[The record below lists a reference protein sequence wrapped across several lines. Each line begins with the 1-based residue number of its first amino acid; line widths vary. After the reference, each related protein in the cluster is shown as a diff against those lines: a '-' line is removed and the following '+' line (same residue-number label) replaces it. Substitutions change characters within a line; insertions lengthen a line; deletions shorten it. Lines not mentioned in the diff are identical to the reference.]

1 LSRVAVEPLSVDSR
15 ASQSLVYVQQLADW
29 ASMAQGAFAANTLRA
44 WKADW
49 EVFSESCRVFR
60 LESLPASPKT
70 VRAFVFECLGK
81 GKKPA
86 TVRRYVSTIG
96 RAHRVSGFADPT
108 SSEDVKLA
116 LKEMG
121 RNSTARQ
128 KQARGLVWAEI
139 EVFLSIE
146 PRNLRDIRDRALVCV
161 AYDTMCRRE
170 ELVMLRVEDIAE
182 ARLRQ
187 DVATDEV
194 REASRARAPDS
205 PSSSEGRSPSSST
218 DGEYSGSIL
227 IRRSKTDTTG
237 EGATA
242 YLSPLTMR
250 LLKKWITQSGIK
262 AGAIFLRVHGARS
275 FGDPLTPQSVMAVL
289 RKVGQWIGLE
299 REEWGKISGHS
310 ARVGA
315 AQDLLALNMD
325 LPSVMQAGRWT
336 DTRMPMRYGARV
348 LAQRGGMA
356 RAAKAQGRT

>member
-1 LSRVAVEPLSVDSR
+1 MNSPLTTSPSGALMLADR
-15 ASQSLVYVQQLADW
+15 LADW
-29 ASMAQGAFAANTLRA
+29 SGMAQGAFAANTLRA

-49 EVFSESCRVFR
+49 AVFTMSCRAFR
-60 LESLPASPKT
+60 LEALPANPKT

-96 RAHRVSGFADPT
+96 RAHRASGVSDPT
-108 SSEDVKLA
+108 ASEDVKLA

-128 KQARGLVWAEI
+128 KQARGLTWAEI
-139 EVFLSIE
+139 ELFLSVE
-146 PRNLRDIRDRALVCV
+146 PRNLRDIRDRALVAV

-170 ELVMLRVEDIAE
+170 ELVLLRVEDIAD
-182 ARLRQ
+182 A
-187 DVATDEV
+187 
-194 REASRARAPDS
+194 
-205 PSSSEGRSPSSST
+205 G
-218 DGEYSGSIL
+218 DGSGSIL

-250 LLKKWITQSGIK
+250 LVAEWLKESGLK
-262 AGAIFLRVHGARS
+262 AGPVFVRVHGS
-275 FGDPLTPQSVMAVL
+275 TGVGDPLTPQSVMAVL

-299 REEWGKISGHS
+299 RKEWEGISGHS

-315 AQDLLALNMD
+315 AQDLLALNIS
-325 LPSVMQAGRWT
+325 LASVMQAGRWK
-336 DTRMPMRYGARV
+336 DTRMPMRYAERV
-348 LAQRGGMA
+348 LATRGGIA
-356 RAAKAQGRT
+356 QAAKDQGKL